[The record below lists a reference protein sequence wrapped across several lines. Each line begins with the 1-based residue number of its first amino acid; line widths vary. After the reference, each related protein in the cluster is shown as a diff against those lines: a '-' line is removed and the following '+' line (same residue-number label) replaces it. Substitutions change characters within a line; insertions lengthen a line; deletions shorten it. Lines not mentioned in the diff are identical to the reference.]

1 MITTDEASIQH
12 YRVIGRQLIVTFM
25 FYVGFVATALPI
37 ALLVPWPPIK
47 LPTNTNEF
55 DVRSLASWAC
65 VLGAALGLVLPLL
78 SCVHVALWVEKVC
91 SHFSDEL
98 GPTHA
103 HKMHTRDPTTHDTS
117 LDRVLGPSYI
127 HVAHDSFARRL
138 FSAS

>member
-1 MITTDEASIQH
+1 MITTGEASIQH

-37 ALLVPWPPIK
+37 ALLMPWPPIK

-55 DVRSLASWAC
+55 DVRSLAIWAC

-91 SHFSDEL
+91 
-98 GPTHA
+98 TRRA
-103 HKMHTRDPTTHDTS
+103 HTCPQDAHTWIQPHTTP
-117 LDRVLGPSYI
+117 LDRVLGP
-127 HVAHDSFARRL
+127 
-138 FSAS
+138 